1 MYRLWV
7 RPSATTGR
15 GGNAMDWTVLL
26 DPFTTFQLPLAEW
39 ANDSM
44 RWITKNYRF
53 VFQAI
58 KAPVKEVLD
67 LVEDGLRGAPQSLIV
82 LIFTLFAWQVANRA
96 TGIVTFLGLTAIGL
110 IGAWDPAMTSFAVLF
125 TAVLISVIIGLPL
138 GILCSRVDWVWAV
151 VRPILDFMQ
160 TIPSFTY
167 LVPVILLFGI
177 GNVPGVIVTVFFA
190 TAPLVR
196 LTNLGL
202 REVRSDLVEAADAF
216 GASPMKR
223 LWSIEIPL
231 ARPTIMTGVNQ
242 TVMLSLVMS
251 VIASMISVAG
261 LGRLVLV
268 GISQLDIGRAAIG
281 GLGIV
286 LLAIIF
292 DRVTQGLGFTRR
304 DRGDKGIWEQ
314 GPIGWLRKKLNK
326 RGTTLSNQTN

>member
-1 MYRLWV
+1 
-7 RPSATTGR
+7 
-15 GGNAMDWTVLL
+15 MDWSVIL
-26 DPFTTFQLPLAEW
+26 DPFASVQLPLSQW
-39 ANDSM
+39 ANESM
-44 RWITKNYRF
+44 TWLTSNYRSF
-53 VFQAI
+53 FQAI
-58 KAPVKEVLD
+58 KAPVKWALD
-67 LVEDGLRGAPQSLIV
+67 LVEDGLRDSPQSIIIIV
-82 LIFTLFAWQVANRA
+82 FTLFAWQVANRSTA
-96 TGIVTFLGLTAIGL
+96 IITFFGLIAIGL
-110 IGAWDPAMTSFAVLF
+110 IGAWDPAMTSFAVLV
-125 TAVLISVIIGLPL
+125 TAVAISVAIGLPL
-138 GILCSRVDWVWAV
+138 GVLCSRVNFIWAL
-151 VRPILDFMQ
+151 VRPVLDFMQ

-190 TAPLVR
+190 IPPLIR

-202 REVRSDLVEAADAF
+202 REVRADLVEAADAF
-216 GASPMKR
+216 GATPFKR

-268 GISQLDIGRAAIG
+268 GISQLDLARASIG

-292 DRVTQGLGFTRR
+292 DRITQGFGFTRR
-304 DRGDKGIWEQ
+304 DRGDRGLWEQ
-314 GPIGWLRKKLNK
+314 GPMGWLRGKLRHQN
-326 RGTTLSNQTN
+326 

>member
-1 MYRLWV
+1 
-7 RPSATTGR
+7 
-15 GGNAMDWTVLL
+15 MDLSVLL
-26 DPFTTFQLPLAEW
+26 DPFASVQLPLDQW

-44 RWITKNYRF
+44 RWVTKNYRF

-67 LVEDGLRGAPQSLIV
+67 LVEDGLRGAPQSV
-82 LIFTLFAWQVANRA
+82 LVAAFSLFAWQVANRSTA
-96 TGIVTFLGLTAIGL
+96 IVTFLGLIVIGL
-110 IGAWDPAMTSFAVLF
+110 IGAWDPAMTSFAVLV
-125 TAVLISVIIGLPL
+125 TAVSLSVIIGLPI
-138 GILCSRVDWVWAV
+138 GIVCSRVDFIWAL
-151 VRPILDFMQ
+151 VRPVLDFMQ

-190 TAPLVR
+190 TPPLVR

-216 GASPMKR
+216 GASPLKR
-223 LWSIEIPL
+223 LWAIELPL
-231 ARPTIMTGVNQ
+231 ARPTIMAGVNQ

-268 GISQLDIGRAAIG
+268 GISQLDLARASVG

-292 DRVTQGLGFTRR
+292 DRITQGFGFTRR
-304 DRGDKGIWEQ
+304 DRGDRGLWEQ
-314 GPIGWLRKKLNK
+314 GPVGWLRLRLK
-326 RGTTLSNQTN
+326 T

>member
-1 MYRLWV
+1 
-7 RPSATTGR
+7 
-15 GGNAMDWTVLL
+15 MDPTILL
-26 DPFTTFQLPLAEW
+26 DPFSTIQLPLAEW

-44 RWITKNYRF
+44 RWVTKNYRF

-58 KAPVKEVLD
+58 KAPVKVVLD
-67 LVEDGLRGAPQSLIV
+67 LVEDGLRGAPQSLLMIV
-82 LIFTLFAWQVANRA
+82 FTLFAWQIANRA
-96 TGIVTFLGLTAIGL
+96 TAVVTFLGLLAIGL
-110 IGAWDPAMTSFAVLF
+110 IDAWDPAMTSFAVLL
-125 TAVLISVIIGLPL
+125 TAVSISVVVGLPL
-138 GILCSRVDWVWAV
+138 GILCSRVNWVWAI
-151 VRPILDFMQ
+151 VRPVLDFMQ

-190 TAPLVR
+190 TPPLIR

-202 REVRSDLVEAADAF
+202 REVRADLVEAADAF
-216 GASPMKR
+216 GASPSKR

-231 ARPTIMTGVNQ
+231 ARPTIMAGINQ

-268 GISQLDIGRAAIG
+268 GISQLDLARAAIG
-281 GLGIV
+281 GIGIV

-292 DRVTQGLGFTRR
+292 DRITQGFGFTRR

-314 GPIGWLRKKLNK
+314 GPVGWLRAKFSG
-326 RGTTLSNQTN
+326 RGSTLPNQSN

>member
-1 MYRLWV
+1 
-7 RPSATTGR
+7 
-15 GGNAMDWTVLL
+15 MDGSILL
-26 DPFTTFQLPLAEW
+26 DPFTAINLPLTEW

-44 RWITKNYRF
+44 RWLTSNYRS

-58 KAPVKEVLD
+58 KAPVKVALD
-67 LVEDGLRGAPQSLIV
+67 FVEDGLRDTPQTLLLV
-82 LIFTLFAWQVANRA
+82 LFTLFAWQVVNRA
-96 TGIVTFLGLTAIGL
+96 TAIITFFGLLAIGL
-110 IGAWDPAMTSFAVLF
+110 IGAWDPAMTSFAVLI
-125 TAVLISVIIGLPL
+125 TAVSISVIIGLPL
-138 GILCSRVDWVWAV
+138 GILCARVNFLWAI
-151 VRPILDFMQ
+151 VRPVLDFMQ

-190 TAPLVR
+190 TAPLIR

-202 REVRSDLVEAADAF
+202 REVRADLVEAADAF
-216 GASPMKR
+216 GASRMKR
-223 LWSIEIPL
+223 LWSVELPL
-231 ARPTIMTGVNQ
+231 ARPTIMAGINQ

-268 GISQLDIGRAAIG
+268 GISQLDLARASIG

-292 DRVTQGLGFTRR
+292 DRITQGFGFTRR
-304 DRGDKGIWEQ
+304 DRGGRGLWEQ
-314 GPIGWLRKKLNK
+314 DPIGWMRRKFAD
-326 RGTTLSNQTN
+326 RSNQPTN

>member
-1 MYRLWV
+1 
-7 RPSATTGR
+7 
-15 GGNAMDWTVLL
+15 MDWSILL
-26 DPFTTFQLPLAEW
+26 DPFTAINLPLTEW

-44 RWITKNYRF
+44 RWLTSNYRS

-58 KAPVKEVLD
+58 KAPVKVALD
-67 LVEDGLRGAPQSLIV
+67 FVEDGLRDTPQTLLLV
-82 LIFTLFAWQVANRA
+82 LFTLFAWQVVNRA
-96 TGIVTFLGLTAIGL
+96 TAIITFFGLLAIGL
-110 IGAWDPAMTSFAVLF
+110 IGAWDPAMTSFAVLI
-125 TAVLISVIIGLPL
+125 TAVSISVIIGLPL
-138 GILCSRVDWVWAV
+138 GILCARINILWAI
-151 VRPILDFMQ
+151 VRPVLDFMQ

-190 TAPLVR
+190 TAPLIR

-223 LWSIEIPL
+223 LWSVELPL
-231 ARPTIMTGVNQ
+231 ARPTIMAGVNQ

-268 GISQLDIGRAAIG
+268 GISQLDLARASIG

-292 DRVTQGLGFTRR
+292 DRITQGFGFSRR
-304 DRGDKGIWEQ
+304 DRGGRGLWEQ
-314 GPIGWLRKKLNK
+314 GPIGWMRRKFAA
-326 RGTTLSNQTN
+326 RSNQPTN